1 MRKKQE
7 IPSMRFRRSIFVIKD
22 VKKNELFSKKNLKI
36 IRPGNG
42 LSPETFSK
50 IINKKYASKNI
61 AVGEPLKKN
70 MIK

>member
-1 MRKKQE
+1 
-7 IPSMRFRRSIFVIKD
+7 MRFRRSIFVIKD
-22 VKKNELFSKKNLKI
+22 VKKKWVIFKKKFKI

-61 AVGEPLKKN
+61 AVGEPLKK
-70 MIK
+70 IW